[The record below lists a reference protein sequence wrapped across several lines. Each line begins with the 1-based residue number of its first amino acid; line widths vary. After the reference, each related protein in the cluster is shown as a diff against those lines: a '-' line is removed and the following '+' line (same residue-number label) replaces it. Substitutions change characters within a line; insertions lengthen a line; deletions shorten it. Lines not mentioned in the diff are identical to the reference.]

1 MAPVA
6 ADCIRAGYRFLM
18 HPSNARTSE
27 RRGVIMATGHQMNVE
42 PPPEAGA
49 SDVSL
54 CWVDLL
60 VMTSTMLVVVAA
72 DISTRRWLSLVI
84 AGHPVD
90 LGPVALGIHRHGPP
104 TFGFP
109 DIASTESTLA
119 VLAASAVGVL
129 ILRSRGVVGSSVSTG
144 LFVGGAVAYA
154 IDLADDRTIVEYF
167 EVEPLPTVGVATV
180 AMVAGVAGALLE
192 RWARGEPRADDR

>member
-6 ADCIRAGYRFLM
+6 ADCMRAGYRLLM

-27 RRGVIMATGHQMNVE
+27 RRGPVMATGHLMNVE

-60 VMTSTMLVVVAA
+60 VVASTTLAVVAA
-72 DISTRRWLSLVI
+72 DISTRRWLSRLI
-84 AGHPVD
+84 AGHPVV

-104 TFGFP
+104 TFGFS

-167 EVEPLPTVGVATV
+167 EVGPLPTVGVATV

>member
-1 MAPVA
+1 MAPAA

-18 HPSNARTSE
+18 HPNHARTSE
-27 RRGVIMATGHQMNVE
+27 LRGVIMVTGHPMDVD
-42 PPPEAGA
+42 PPAQAGA
-49 SDVSL
+49 SDVSVR
-54 CWVDLL
+54 WVDLL
-60 VMTSTMLVVVAA
+60 VMTSTTLVVVVA
-72 DISTRRWLSLVI
+72 DISTRRWLSRVI
-84 AGHPVD
+84 AGHPVT
-90 LGPVALGIHRHGPP
+90 LGPVVLGIHRHGPP

-167 EVEPLPTVGVATV
+167 EVGPLPTVGVATV